1 MRRSF
6 PRLIAYVVLFL
17 GVLVGAA
24 RATAIRWYK
33 IPTDDPYLQASV
45 APTLSGGDWILLWR
59 LTKPGFGD
67 LALCAEPKA
76 EHRSVIGR
84 IVAVG
89 HDKVEIRGA
98 ELVVN
103 NRRMSNENADN
114 PTFTVTDPV
123 TKQELEQPQDKED
136 LVGRVHLRGGLPQG
150 KSRAP
155 VTLTAEPGSAVLV
168 SDNRFFPYDSRDF
181 GLVPM
186 ETCKEMVIYRVVSAK
201 GFGDLETRLSWI
213 W

>member
-6 PRLIAYVVLFL
+6 PRLIAYLAIFFGIL
-17 GVLVGAA
+17 IGVA

-76 EHRSVIGR
+76 EYRSVIGR
-84 IVAVG
+84 IVGVG
-89 HDKVEIRGA
+89 HDRVEIRGA
-98 ELVVN
+98 ELSVN
-103 NRRMSNENADN
+103 NRRMSNENAN
-114 PTFTVTDPV
+114 EPTFTVTDPV
-123 TKQELEQPQDKED
+123 TKQEIEQPMDKED
-136 LVGRVHLRGGLPQG
+136 LVGRLHLRGGVPKG
-150 KSRAP
+150 RTRDP

-168 SDNRFFPYDSRDF
+168 SDNRFLSYDSRDF
-181 GLVPM
+181 GLVPL
-186 ETCKEMVIYRVVSAK
+186 EACKEMVIYRVVGAK
-201 GFGDLETRLSWI
+201 GFSDVATRLSWV

>member
-1 MRRSF
+1 VRRSF
-6 PRLIAYVVLFL
+6 PRFIAYVAIFL
-17 GVLVGAA
+17 GVLIGAA
-24 RATAIRWYK
+24 RATAIRWYQ

-59 LTKPGFGD
+59 LTKPNFGD
-67 LALCAEPKA
+67 LALCAEPNA

-84 IVAVG
+84 IAGVG
-89 HDKVEIRGA
+89 RDKVEIKGA

-103 NRRMSNENADN
+103 GRRMSNQNADQ

-123 TKQELEQPQDKED
+123 TKQELEQPCDKED
-136 LVGRVHLRGGLPQG
+136 LVGRVHLRGTLPKG
-150 KSRAP
+150 KVRNP
-155 VTLTAEPGSAVLV
+155 ITLSAEPGSAVLV
-168 SDNRFFPYDSRDF
+168 SDNRYFPYDSRDF

-186 ETCKEMVIYRVVSAK
+186 ESCKEMVIYRLVSAK
-201 GFGDLETRLSWI
+201 GFGDVSTRLTWI

>member
-6 PRLIAYVVLFL
+6 PRLIAYLAIFFGIL
-17 GVLVGAA
+17 IGVA

-76 EHRSVIGR
+76 EYRSVIGR
-84 IVAVG
+84 IVGVG
-89 HDKVEIRGA
+89 HDRVEIRGA
-98 ELVVN
+98 ELSVN
-103 NRRMSNENADN
+103 NRRMSNENADE

-123 TKQELEQPQDKED
+123 TKQEIEQPMDKED
-136 LVGRVHLRGGLPQG
+136 LVGRLHLRGGVPKG
-150 KSRAP
+150 RTRDP

-168 SDNRFFPYDSRDF
+168 SDNRFLSYDSRDF
-181 GLVPM
+181 GLVPL
-186 ETCKEMVIYRVVSAK
+186 EACKEMVIYRVVGAK
-201 GFGDLETRLSWI
+201 GFSDVATRLTWV

>member
-1 MRRSF
+1 VRRSF
-6 PRLIAYVVLFL
+6 PRLIAYVVIFF
-17 GVLVGAA
+17 GVLVGLA

-89 HDKVEIRGA
+89 RDKVEIRGA
-98 ELVVN
+98 ELIVN
-103 NRRMSNENADN
+103 NRRMGNENADN
-114 PTFTVTDPV
+114 PTFTVTDPA

-136 LVGRVHLRGGLPQG
+136 LVGRVHLRGGLPKG
-150 KSRAP
+150 RTRDP

-168 SDNRFFPYDSRDF
+168 SDNRLFPYDSRDF
-181 GLVPM
+181 GLVPL
-186 ETCKEMVIYRVVSAK
+186 ETCKEMVIYRLVSAK

>member
-6 PRLIAYVVLFL
+6 PRLIAYLAIFF
-17 GVLVGAA
+17 GVLIGVA

-33 IPTDDPYLQASV
+33 VPTDDPYLQASV

-76 EHRSVIGR
+76 EYRSVIGR

-89 HDKVEIRGA
+89 RDKVEIRGS
-98 ELVVN
+98 ELSVN

-114 PTFTVTDPV
+114 PTFTVIDPV
-123 TKQELEQPQDKED
+123 TKQEIEQPLDKED
-136 LVGRVHLRGGLPQG
+136 LAGRIHLRGGLPSD
-150 KSRAP
+150 KRRDP

-168 SDNRFFPYDSRDF
+168 SDNRYLPYDSRDF

-186 ETCKEMVIYRVVSAK
+186 ETCKEMVIYRVVGAK
-201 GFGDLETRLSWI
+201 GFGDVATRLTWV